1 MSELNSKKKAIIFG
15 AGAAGLTS
23 AYELLDKTT
32 IKPVVYEKSSD
43 IGGLSKTV
51 NYKGNRIDIGGHRF
65 FSKSS
70 KIMEWWCNILPLQ
83 GSLTREDIILK
94 RDVPVSHEFKYR
106 KIKDTKI
113 VIKSPP
119 DPEKEDR
126 VMLYR
131 NRISR
136 ILFLR
141 KFYDYPVS
149 IKLQTIKNLGFIKTI
164 KIIWS
169 YLLVQIFPK
178 KELKSLEDF
187 FISRFG
193 NELYRVF
200 FKDYTEKVWGVSCRV
215 INANWGIQRVKGL
228 SVSKSITHATKNRFM
243 KTNTISQKNTETS
256 LIGRFLYPKF
266 GPGQMWETVAEI
278 ISTEGG
284 TIKINHEITNILLEG
299 NRVKSVQIRDNT
311 SGKITEEKA
320 DYFFSSMPIKDLIN
334 RIEPSPDENI
344 KNIASNLVY
353 RDFIIAGILLSELKV
368 KNTTKIRTVNNIIPD
383 NWIYIQEK
391 DVHLGR
397 IQVFNNWS
405 PYMAAHENTI
415 WVGAEYFCTEGDE
428 LWSLPDNDFLQL
440 AMKELEKIDFI
451 DTNSVKDGCV
461 IRVPKAYPSYIG
473 SYERISEVIA
483 YLNTIENLFLIG
495 RNGMHRYNNQDH
507 SMMSAMAAVENVMKG
522 ITRKDNLWK
531 INVEE
536 EYHEEIRN

>member
-507 SMMSAMAAVENVMKG
+507 SMMSAMAAVDNVMKG

-536 EYHEEIRN
+536 EYHEEIHN